1 MLFQILQVSSV
12 LLYMLNKKD
21 TRGEVISACQFKSKK
36 TGKPYWAIEV
46 KWEPLELKVPILRKG
61 EIPLPVPELGKVLHG
76 FQFTTSYLE
85 IEKLNNPENFNGVI
99 CHYRVN
105 EITRTYDDEYC
116 RRSFYIEGG
125 KQNAEYSKKK
135 LKTIIE
141 DSVVDGLVSN
151 KFQQLLRRN
160 IKIKDKDKAQNT
172 IKKLLKNQQKFC
184 MKFGGVESLTVND
197 FREWEKEH
205 LEEQRSLLRQ
215 YSPDIRPED
224 YETIIKSMNY
234 DDESEKPEKPEIL
247 ITEKTLGDG
256 TPITIKSRSVDH
268 HSNRKEMATALLRKD
283 YPNFFNARDG
293 LSRAKDETERKKW
306 AEKARQGFIVDFKKN
321 TGIQLNAEDAT
332 ELLKDNDFI
341 KMLNEANEKPGKKQ
355 NIVAWEII
363 IYWIKKGYYK
373 MKNQDLAAAVFK
385 ATGEKLK
392 GTTLAKRV
400 GRLGLK
406 TALKRGRPEKKE
418 ELF

>member
-1 MLFQILQVSSV
+1 MLFQILQVSNV

-76 FQFTTSYLE
+76 VQFTTSYLE
-85 IEKLNNPENFNGVI
+85 IEKLNKPEKFDRIV
-99 CHYRVN
+99 CKYRIN
-105 EITRTYDDEYC
+105 EVKIANNDNYC

-125 KQNAEYSKKK
+125 KQNAEFSKEK
-135 LKTIIE
+135 LKNLVE
-141 DSVVDGLVSN
+141 DHAVDGLVSN
-151 KFQQLLRRN
+151 KFQQLLRRK
-160 IKIKDKDKAQNT
+160 IRIKDKDKVQN
-172 IKKLLKNQQKFC
+172 IIRKFYKNRQKFC
-184 MKFGGVESLTVND
+184 NQFDGVTSLPKNVYV
-197 FREWEKEH
+197 ELKEEY
-205 LEEQRSLLRQ
+205 LKEQQKLLRQ
-215 YSPDIRPED
+215 YFPDLKPKD
-224 YETIIKSMNY
+224 YDTIIESMDE
-234 DDESEKPEKPEIL
+234 DDEHEKPEIL

-256 TPITIKSRSVDH
+256 TPITIESRQVDH
-268 HSNRKEMATALLRKD
+268 HCNRKEMATDLQRKE
-283 YPNFFNARDG
+283 YPNLYNALDG

>member
-1 MLFQILQVSSV
+1 MLFQILQVSNV
-12 LLYMLNKKD
+12 LLYMQNKKD
-21 TRGEVISACQFKSKK
+21 TRGKIVVARHYRSKQ
-36 TGKPYWAIEV
+36 TGKPYWAFQV
-46 KWEPLELKVPILRKG
+46 DWNLPKPSILRKG
-61 EIPLPVPELGKVLHG
+61 VIPLPIPEQGVILHG
-76 FQFTTSYLE
+76 FELSTSYLD
-85 IEKLNNPENFNGVI
+85 IQKLDNPENFKGVI

-105 EITRTYDDEYC
+105 EITRTAYDDEYC
-116 RRSFYIEGG
+116 DRSIYIEGG
-125 KQNAEYSKKK
+125 TRIGNKHAKSFKSLMERIYLDEQAELREQN
-135 LKTIIE
+135 
-141 DSVVDGLVSN
+141 
-151 KFQQLLRRN
+151 
-160 IKIKDKDKAQNT
+160 
-172 IKKLLKNQQKFC
+172 
-184 MKFGGVESLTVND
+184 
-197 FREWEKEH
+197 
-205 LEEQRSLLRQ
+205 
-215 YSPDIRPED
+215 
-224 YETIIKSMNY
+224 NY
-234 DDESEKPEKPEIL
+234 QSKPESL

-256 TPITIKSRSVDH
+256 TPITIKSKIVDH
-268 HSNRKEMATALLRKD
+268 HSNRKEVATNLMRKE
-283 YPNFFNARDG
+283 YPNLFHAHDG
-293 LSRAKDETERKKW
+293 LKDAHDENAKSKW

-341 KMLNEANEKPGKKQ
+341 KILNEANEKPGKKQ